1 MYTFTIMVHIANVYI
16 IFLPDFIYVSNDILK
31 FKFENIFYDFLE
43 NVIEVLE
50 II

>member
-1 MYTFTIMVHIANVYI
+1 MVHIANVYI